1 MSSSSTTSE
10 KHHPIQHLS
19 SFISTTLTS
28 LLPKPTSNPTR
39 PTLLL
44 PVSSSFDPTHTHPSS
59 SSAKK
64 TSLSSDSG
72 SGFPSTLRI
81 SGLDS
86 NGKGG
91 GPAFVGQVFSMCD
104 LSGTGLM
111 AVSTHFDIPFLSK
124 RTPGWL
130 KKMFA
135 AVTKSER
142 NGPVFRFFMDLGDA
156 VSYVKQLNIP
166 SGVVGACRLDLA
178 YEHFKEK
185 PHLFQFIPNEKQVK
199 EANKLL
205 KTMPQNGQRSKV
217 EGVPVFSAENL
228 DIAIAT
234 TDGIKWYT
242 PYFFDKNMLDKI
254 LEESVDQHFHSLIK
268 TRHSNRRRD
277 IIDDSMSSDVFD
289 ENAESI
295 WEPPEVQEVMDE
307 IGPVDIPMSVISK
320 AAEIQLLYNVDKVL
334 LGNRWLR
341 KATGIQPKFPYLVD
355 SFEKRTEASFLR
367 ASESSNSTADAE
379 LEINSPEHPS
389 TSKVESED
397 NFQISRGQQRDF
409 QFPFGDWLTN
419 PWLEPLKKQQSLPDK
434 RAQRSSHDCE
444 KKESQSKVLLPQ
456 ITMVGISTGEPGQ
469 MNKAAMKKTMDD
481 LTRELE
487 ESDKGSVSSSNDY
500 KSDDRDPL
508 FVANVGDYY
517 SGMSKAGSG
526 KWVRGESAKMRR

>member
-1 MSSSSTTSE
+1 MSSG
-10 KHHPIQHLS
+10 
-19 SFISTTLTS
+19 
-28 LLPKPTSNPTR
+28 
-39 PTLLL
+39 
-44 PVSSSFDPTHTHPSS
+44 
-59 SSAKK
+59 
-64 TSLSSDSG
+64 SDSG
-72 SGFPSTLRI
+72 SGFPSTLRV
-81 SGLDS
+81 SALDS

-111 AVSTHFDIPFLSK
+111 AVSTHFDIPFLSQ

-135 AVTKSER
+135 TVTKSER

-185 PHLFQFIPNEKQVK
+185 PHLFQFIPNDKQVK

-277 IIDDSMSSDVFD
+277 IIDDSMSSDVFE

-307 IGPVDIPMSVISK
+307 IGPVDIPLSVISK

-355 SFEKRTEASFLR
+355 SFERRTEASFLR
-367 ASESSNSTADAE
+367 ASESSNSIADAE
-379 LEINSPEHPS
+379 SEINNPEYPC
-389 TSKVESED
+389 TSKVEPED
-397 NFQISRGQQRDF
+397 NLQISRRQQRDF

-419 PWLEPLKKQQSLPDK
+419 PWLEPLKKQQRLPDK
-434 RAQRSSHDCE
+434 REQRSSHDCE
-444 KKESQSKVLLPQ
+444 KKESQSNVLLPK

-487 ESDKGSVSSSNDY
+487 ESDQGSVSSSNEY

-517 SGMSKAGSG
+517 SGMSKAGSA